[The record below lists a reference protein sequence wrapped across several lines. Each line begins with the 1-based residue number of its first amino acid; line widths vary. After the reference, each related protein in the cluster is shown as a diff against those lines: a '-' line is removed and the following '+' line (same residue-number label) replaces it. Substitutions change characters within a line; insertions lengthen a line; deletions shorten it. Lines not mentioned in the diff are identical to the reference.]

1 MKTGGRKKK
10 LHFSSFKCNR
20 GGNEDDHSQIGGP
33 GFSRVVYCNE
43 PDGLDASLRQ
53 YSTNYVTSTKYTA
66 ANFLP
71 KSLFEQFRRVANFYF
86 LVTGVLS
93 FTSIAPYSAVSAII
107 PLIIVIG
114 ATMVKEGIEDWQ
126 RKKQDIEMNSRKV
139 KVHQGNGVFNQ
150 TEWKN
155 LKVGHIVKVEKDEF
169 FPADLLLLSSSY
181 EDAVCYVET
190 MNLDGET
197 NLKLKQ
203 ALEVT
208 SSLNDGND
216 VGSFHSIVKCEDPN
230 ANLYT
235 FVGSMQF
242 EEQQYPL
249 SPQQLLLRD
258 SKLRNTDYIYGA
270 VIFTGHDTKVIQNS
284 TDPPSK
290 RSKIEK
296 KMDKIIYF
304 LFGVL
309 FTMALIGS
317 VYFGVVT
324 KDDLD
329 GRHKR
334 WYLQPENADIFFD
347 PNRAEFAAGYHF
359 LTALLLY
366 SYLIPISLYVS
377 IEIVKVLQS
386 IFINQDAH
394 MYYEETDK
402 PAHARTSN
410 LNEELG
416 QVDTILSDKTGTLTC
431 NSMEFIKCSIGGTA
445 YGYGVTEVERSMA
458 KRNGSPLIG
467 KGNFFER
474 SMAKRN
480 GSPLIVDGQ
489 NSDEKVINSPK
500 KSSVK
505 GFNFVDERV
514 VNGNWVNEE
523 RSDVIR
529 DFFRLLA
536 VCHTAIPDVDERN
549 GKVSYEAESPDEAAF
564 VIAAREL
571 GFEFFKRT
579 QTSVSVNEMDPFSG
593 KRVERSYKL
602 LNVLEFNSTRKRMSV
617 IVRDEEGKLLILCK
631 GADSVMFERLAKN
644 GRYFEKETREH
655 VNEYADAGLRTLILA
670 YREVS
675 EDDYEA
681 FDKKFSKAKNSVSS
695 DREALIDDV
704 TQEIEKDLILL
715 GATAVEDKL
724 QQGVPECI
732 DKLAQAGIKIW
743 VLTGDKMETAINIGY
758 IPLFDF
764 VVDSFETDEYRQI
777 FLTVGNRICRYASSL
792 LRQGMKQIIITLDN
806 PEIEALEKD
815 GEKNA
820 IAKASKQSVLRQIT
834 DGKAEVAGS
843 SSEAFA
849 LIIDGKSLA
858 YALDDDIKNLFLEL
872 AIGCASVICCRSSP
886 KQKALV
892 TRLVKEGTKKT
903 TLAIGDGANDVGMLQ
918 EADIGIGI
926 SGVEGMQAVMSSDIA
941 IAQFRFLERLLLVHG
956 HWCYRR
962 IATMICYFFYKNI
975 TFGFT
980 VFLYEASTSFSG
992 QPAYNDWFLSLYNVF
1007 FTSLPV
1013 IALGVFDIDV
1023 SPRFCLKFP
1032 LLYQEGVQNVLF
1044 SWLRIIGWMLNGVIS
1059 AVIIF
1064 FFTTTALN
1072 PQAFNT
1078 DGKAADYQISG
1089 ATMFTC
1095 VVWVV
1100 NCQMALA
1107 ISYFTLIHFIFIWG
1121 SIALWYIF
1129 LLAYGAMSASIS
1141 TTAHQVFVET
1151 LAPSPTFY
1159 TVTIFVVISALVPY
1173 YAYNAIQMRFF
1184 PMYHGIIQWIRHEGR
1199 GEDPEYCNMV
1209 RQRSIR
1215 ATTVGFTARSLART
1229 NLLDDRSRGQ
1239 S

>member
-1 MKTGGRKKK
+1 MKTGRKKK
-10 LHFSSFKCNR
+10 LLLRNFYSFKCGKN
-20 GGNEDDHSQIGGP
+20 GFEDDLSQIGGP

-43 PDGLDASLRQ
+43 PDGLEASSRN
-53 YSTNYVTSTKYTA
+53 YATNYVRTTKYTA
-66 ANFLP
+66 ATFLP

-86 LVTGVLS
+86 LVTGTLS
-93 FTSIAPYSAVSAII
+93 FTSLAPYSAVSAII

-114 ATMVKEGIEDWQ
+114 ATMVKEGIEDWH
-126 RKKQDIEMNSRKV
+126 RKQQDIEMNNRKV
-139 KVHQGNGVFNQ
+139 KVHQSGGVFKP

-155 LKVGHIVKVEKDEF
+155 LKVGDVVKVKKDEF
-169 FPADLLLLSSSY
+169 FPADLVLLSSSY

-208 SSLNDGND
+208 STLTDD
-216 VGSFHSIVKCEDPN
+216 PDFKDFRAVVKCEDPN
-230 ANLYT
+230 ANLYS
-235 FVGSMQF
+235 FIGSMEFQ
-242 EEQQYPL
+242 EQMNPL

-258 SKLRNTDYIYGA
+258 SKLRNTDHIYGA

-296 KMDKIIYF
+296 KMDKVIYL

-309 FTMALIGS
+309 FLLAFFGS
-317 VYFGVVT
+317 VYFGIVT
-324 KDDLD
+324 RDDLE
-329 GRHKR
+329 GEQRR
-334 WYLQPENADIFFD
+334 WYLRPDDASIFFD
-347 PNRAEFAAGYHF
+347 PNQALIASIYHF

-386 IFINQDAH
+386 IFINQDVH
-394 MYYEETDK
+394 MYYEEADK

-416 QVDTILSDKTGTLTC
+416 QVHTILSDKTGTLTC
-431 NSMEFIKCSIGGTA
+431 NSMEFIKFSAAGTA
-445 YGYGVTEVERSMA
+445 YGYGVTEVEKAMA
-458 KRNGSPLIG
+458 KRNGSPT
-467 KGNFFER
+467 
-474 SMAKRN
+474 
-480 GSPLIVDGQ
+480 VDP
-489 NSDEKVINSPK
+489 V
-500 KSSVK
+500 KSSVIK
-505 GFNFVDERV
+505 GFNFNDARI
-514 VNGNWVNEE
+514 VNGNWVDEPK
-523 RSDVIR
+523 SDIIQK
-529 DFFRLLA
+529 FFRLLA
-536 VCHTAIPDVDERN
+536 ICHTAIPDVDQN
-549 GKVSYEAESPDEAAF
+549 TGKVTYEAESPDEAAF

-571 GFEFFKRT
+571 GFQFFKRT
-579 QTSVSVNEMDPFSG
+579 QTSVLVNELNPISG

-602 LNVLEFNSTRKRMSV
+602 LNVLEFNSSRKRMSV
-617 IVRDEEGKLLILCK
+617 IVRNEEGRLLLLCK

-644 GRYFEKETREH
+644 GREYEEETREH

-670 YREVS
+670 YRELS
-675 EDDYEA
+675 EEEY
-681 FDKKFSKAKNSVSS
+681 KKFDEKFLEAKNSISA
-695 DREALIDDV
+695 DREALIDSV
-704 TQEIEKDLILL
+704 TEEIEMNLILL

-724 QQGVPECI
+724 QRGVPECI

-758 IPLFDF
+758 A
-764 VVDSFETDEYRQI
+764 
-777 FLTVGNRICRYASSL
+777 CSL
-792 LRQGMKQIIITLDN
+792 LRQGMKRITITLEA
-806 PEIEALEKD
+806 PEIKALEKN
-815 GEKNA
+815 GEKDA
-820 IAKASKQSVLRQIT
+820 IARASKQSVLQQI
-834 DGKAEVAGS
+834 AEGNAQVS
-843 SSEAFA
+843 KLTSEAFA

-858 YALDDDIKNLFLEL
+858 YALEDDVKKPFLEL

-892 TRLVKEGTKKT
+892 TRLVQEGTKKT

-962 IATMICYFFYKNI
+962 ISSMICYFFYKNV

-980 VFLYEASTSFSG
+980 VFLYEAYASFSG

-1013 IALGVFDIDV
+1013 IAMGVFDQDV
-1023 SPRFCLKFP
+1023 SARFCLKFP

-1044 SWLRIIGWMLNGVIS
+1044 SWRRIIGWMLNGVIS
-1059 AVIIF
+1059 AIIIF
-1064 FFTTTALN
+1064 FFCTRALSL
-1072 PQAFNT
+1072 QAFNN
-1078 DGKAADYQISG
+1078 DGKIAEYQILG
-1089 ATMFTC
+1089 AIMYTC

-1107 ISYFTLIHFIFIWG
+1107 ISYFTLIQHIFIWG
-1121 SIALWYIF
+1121 GIALWYLF
-1129 LLAYGAMSASIS
+1129 LLAYGAMPPSIS
-1141 TTAHQVFVET
+1141 TTAYRVFLESLVGT
-1151 LAPSPTFY
+1151 PSFY
-1159 TVTIFVVISALVPY
+1159 LVPFFVVVSALVPY
-1173 YAYNAIQMRFF
+1173 FIYKAIQMRFF
-1184 PMYHGIIQWIRHEGR
+1184 PMYHGMIQWIRYEGR
-1199 GEDPEYCNMV
+1199 CDDPEYCNVV

-1215 ATTVGFTARSLART
+1215 STTVGLTARSMART
-1229 NLLDDRSRGQ
+1229 TPLHDGNRKHG
-1239 S
+1239 

>member
-1 MKTGGRKKK
+1 MRTGRTKKIN
-10 LHFSSFKCNR
+10 FSKIYSFKR
-20 GGNEDDHSQIGGP
+20 GKEPSKDDHSQIGGP
-33 GFSRVVYCNE
+33 GFSRVVFCNE
-43 PDGLDASLRQ
+43 SDGLESSSRN
-53 YSTNYVTSTKYTA
+53 YVTNYVRTTKYTA
-66 ANFLP
+66 ASFLP

-86 LVTGVLS
+86 LVTGILS
-93 FTSIAPYSAVSAII
+93 FTSLAPYSAVSAII

-114 ATMVKEGIEDWQ
+114 ATMVKEGIEDWR
-126 RKKQDIEMNSRKV
+126 RKQQDIEMNNRKV
-139 KVHQGNGVFNQ
+139 KVHKCDGVFHH

-155 LKVGHIVKVEKDEF
+155 LKVGDIVKVEKDEF

-181 EDAVCYVET
+181 EDAICYVET

-208 SSLNDGND
+208 SYLNEDEDIKNFRSL
-216 VGSFHSIVKCEDPN
+216 IKCEDPN
-230 ANLYT
+230 ANLYS
-235 FVGSMQF
+235 FVGSMEFQ
-242 EEQQYPL
+242 EQQYPL

-258 SKLRNTDYIYGA
+258 SKLRNTDHIYGA

-309 FTMALIGS
+309 FLIAFIGS

-324 KDDLD
+324 KNDLK
-329 GRHKR
+329 GGHYR
-334 WYLQPENADIFFD
+334 WYLQPERADIFFD
-347 PNRAEFAAGYHF
+347 PDRAPAAAIYHF

-386 IFINQDAH
+386 MFINQDVN
-394 MYYEETDK
+394 MYFEEADK

-431 NSMEFIKCSIGGTA
+431 NSMEFIKCSVAGTA
-445 YGYGVTEVERSMA
+445 YGYGVTEVEKAMA
-458 KRNGSPLIG
+458 KKKGSPLKVNG
-467 KGNFFER
+467 KG
-474 SMAKRN
+474 
-480 GSPLIVDGQ
+480 LVDDPFG
-489 NSDEKVINSPK
+489 NTK
-500 KSSVK
+500 KSTVK
-505 GFNFVDERV
+505 GFNFDDDRIM
-514 VNGNWVNEE
+514 NGHWITEPY
-523 RSDVIR
+523 SDIIQK
-529 DFFRLLA
+529 FFRLLA
-536 VCHTAIPDVDERN
+536 ICHTAIPDIDEHRGN
-549 GKVSYEAESPDEAAF
+549 VTYEAESPDEAAF
-564 VIAAREL
+564 VVAAREI

-579 QTSVSVNEMDPFSG
+579 QTSVSVNELDLVSG

-602 LNVLEFNSTRKRMSV
+602 LNIIEFNSTRKRMSV
-617 IVRDEEGKLLILCK
+617 IVRDEEGKLLLLCK
-631 GADSVMFERLAKN
+631 GADSVMFERLGKN
-644 GRYFEKETREH
+644 GREFEEETIKH

-670 YREVS
+670 YRELN
-675 EDDYEA
+675 EEEFEE
-681 FDKKFSKAKNSVSS
+681 FDKKFSEAKNSVSA
-695 DREALIDDV
+695 DRDALIDEV
-704 TQEIEKDLILL
+704 TEEIEKDLILL

-724 QQGVPECI
+724 QLGVPECI

-743 VLTGDKMETAINIGY
+743 VLTGDKLETAINIGY
-758 IPLFDF
+758 A
-764 VVDSFETDEYRQI
+764 
-777 FLTVGNRICRYASSL
+777 CSL
-792 LRQGMKQIIITLDN
+792 LRQGMKKIAITLEN
-806 PEIEALEKD
+806 PEIVALEKVGD
-815 GEKNA
+815 KNA
-820 IAKASKQSVLRQIT
+820 IAKASKESVLKQIT
-834 DGKAEVAGS
+834 EGKSQVAAS
-843 SSEAFA
+843 RSEAFA

-858 YALDDDIKNLFLEL
+858 YALDDNAKKSFLEL
-872 AIGCASVICCRSSP
+872 AMVCASVICCRSSP

-892 TRLVKEGTKKT
+892 TRLVKEGTNRT

-962 IATMICYFFYKNI
+962 ISSMICYFFYKNV

-980 VFLYEASTSFSG
+980 VFLYEAYTSFSG

-1013 IALGVFDIDV
+1013 IAMGVFDQDV
-1023 SPRFCLKFP
+1023 SARFCLKFP
-1032 LLYQEGVQNVLF
+1032 LLYQEGVQNLLF
-1044 SWLRIIGWMLNGVIS
+1044 TWRRIIGWMLNGVCS

-1064 FFTTTALN
+1064 FFCKEALSL
-1072 PQAFNT
+1072 PAFKKN
-1078 DGKAADYQISG
+1078 GKIAEYQIFG
-1089 ATMFTC
+1089 ATMYTC

-1107 ISYFTLIHFIFIWG
+1107 ISYFTLIQHITIWG
-1121 SIALWYIF
+1121 GIALWYLF
-1129 LLAYGAMSASIS
+1129 LLAYGAIPPSIS
-1141 TTAHQVFVET
+1141 TTAYKVFVES
-1151 LAPSPTFY
+1151 LAPTPSFY
-1159 TVTIFVVISALVPY
+1159 VVTLFVVISTLIPY
-1173 YAYNAIQMRFF
+1173 YSYNAIQMRFF
-1184 PMYHGIIQWIRHEGR
+1184 PMFHGMIQWIRHEGHSD
-1199 GEDPEYCNMV
+1199 DPEFCDMV

-1215 ATTVGFTARSLART
+1215 PTTVGFTARSLART
-1229 NLLDDRSRGQ
+1229 NPLEDRNQKQR
-1239 S
+1239 